1 MKILIV
7 DDHEVVR
14 QGVSSLLRKEQS
26 YEICGEAADGLDAI
40 QQARELCPEVIVMD
54 ISMPNLNGLEATRS
68 IRELLPASE
77 VLIMSQHD
85 SPQVVQQAFH
95 AGARGYVVKSSLA
108 RELVKAVAVVGRHEP
123 FIDPQISGTKTSSS
137 RVDDPPGIQR
147 GTSLQQTLQES
158 EKRYRALAN
167 TTAQIVWRCDALG
180 KNIWTSENWA
190 TAAPARA
197 DDPKDSGWLQL
208 LHPDDRERTAKL
220 WGNCLR
226 TGTPFRDEFRCQM
239 PDGSYHYFDSRAVPI
254 RDSKGTIREWIGAN
268 IDTTDRKHAE
278 VALRASE
285 ERMRFSLE
293 AANFGTWDWNLLTG
307 SVQWS
312 DNMEEICGQAP
323 GSFAG
328 SFEAGL
334 HGVHEEDRSVVLKQ
348 IEHAIS
354 GDGNYR
360 VEYRRLRRDGTARW
374 MESIGRVVYDDEHRP
389 VRMTGVCMDITRRK
403 ETEAALRN
411 SQSDLERRVQERT
424 ADLELAQ
431 ASLRHLSARLLQAQD
446 EERRRIARELH
457 DSAGQL
463 LAALS
468 MTLTPLEMELQ
479 KANPR
484 WAEALEGS
492 MKLVDELSNELRTI
506 SHLLHP
512 PMLDEAGLGFA
523 LRWYVEGFAE
533 RSKIDVQ
540 FEFPEDLERL
550 PREMETTIF
559 RLIQE
564 SLTNIHRH
572 AESRSAVIRVS
583 RENGGITVEIRDRGK
598 GMPPEIHQGLSRR
611 SRTGLGIQGMRE
623 RVRELGGRL
632 EIHSGKGGTAV
643 IAAVPFQQAD
653 GAAVKTVKVAT

>member
-14 QGVSSLLRKEQS
+14 RGVSSLLRTEQS
-26 YEICGEAADGLDAI
+26 YEICGEAADGRDAI

-68 IRELLPASE
+68 IRELLPDSE

-108 RELVKAVAVVGRHEP
+108 RELVNAVAVVGRHER
-123 FIDPQISGTKTSSS
+123 FVDPQISGANTRSSK
-137 RVDDPPGIQR
+137 VDQPPAIQSS
-147 GTSLQQTLQES
+147 TVLQQAFSQS
-158 EKRYRALAN
+158 EGRQRATAN
-167 TTAQIVWRCDALG
+167 TSRQIVWRSDATG
-180 KNIWTSENWA
+180 KNIWSSENWS
-190 TAAPARA
+190 TPTPAEGLS
-197 DDPKDSGWLQL
+197 DSGWLRL
-208 LHPDDRERTAKL
+208 LHPDDRERTAQL
-220 WGNCLR
+220 WADCVR
-226 TGTPFRDEFRCQM
+226 TGNPYRDEFRCQM

-254 RDSKGTIREWIGAN
+254 LGVNGKICEWIGAN
-268 IDTTDRKHAE
+268 IDTTDRKQAE
-278 VALRASE
+278 LELRSSE

-293 AANFGTWDWNLLTG
+293 AANVGTWDWNILNG
-307 SVQWS
+307 AVQWS
-312 DNMEEICGQAP
+312 NNMEQIRGQP
-323 GSFAG
+323 RGSFPQR
-328 SFEAGL
+328 FEAGL
-334 HGVHEEDRSVVLKQ
+334 QGVHEEDRAIVLRE
-348 IEHAIS
+348 IERAIS

-360 VEYRRLRRDGTARW
+360 VEYRQMRSDGTPRW

-403 ETEAALRN
+403 ETEVALRN
-411 SQSDLERRVQERT
+411 SQSDLEKRVLERT

-431 ASLRHLSARLLQAQD
+431 AGLRHLSARLLQAQD

-468 MTLTPLEMELQ
+468 MTLTPLQLELR
-479 KANPR
+479 KANPQ
-484 WAEALEGS
+484 WAQALGGS

-512 PMLDEAGLGFA
+512 PMLDEAGLAFA
-523 LRWYVEGFAE
+523 LRWYVEGFAK

-550 PREMETTIF
+550 PREVETTIF

-572 AESRSAVIRVS
+572 AESRTATIRVWRGVS
-583 RENGGITVEIRDRGK
+583 EVKVEIRDHGK
-598 GMPPEIHQGLSRR
+598 GMPPEMHQGLAGR
-611 SRTGLGIQGMRE
+611 SRTGVGIQGMRE

-632 EIHSGKGGTAV
+632 EIRSGKKGTV
-643 IAAVPFQQAD
+643 VTAAVPFQQAD
-653 GAAVKTVKVAT
+653 ATAVRTVKAAR

>member
-14 QGVSSLLRKEQS
+14 RGVSSLLRKDRS
-26 YEICGEAADGLDAI
+26 YEICGEAADGRDAI
-40 QQARELCPEVIVMD
+40 QQARDLCPEVIVMD
-54 ISMPNLNGLEATRS
+54 ISMPNMNGLEATRT
-68 IRELLPASE
+68 IRELLPHSE

-108 RELVKAVAVVGRHEP
+108 RELLNAVAIVGRHEP
-123 FIDPQISGTKTSSS
+123 FVDPQISGVRIRSC
-137 RVDDPPGIQR
+137 VGAVPPTIQR
-147 GTSLQQTLQES
+147 PGALQRTIRES
-158 EKRYRALAN
+158 EERYRALAN
-167 TTAQIVWRCDALG
+167 TSTQIVWRCDALG
-180 KNIWTSENWA
+180 KNVWVSEDWFTPAPHAGDKA
-190 TAAPARA
+190 T
-197 DDPKDSGWLQL
+197 DGGWLQR
-208 LHPDDRERTAKL
+208 LHPDDRGRATQL
-220 WGNCLR
+220 WADCLR
-226 TGTPFRDEFRCQM
+226 TGTPYRDEFRCQM
-239 PDGSYHYFDSRAVPI
+239 PDGSYHYFHSRAVPVREANGSI
-254 RDSKGTIREWIGAN
+254 VEWIGAN
-268 IDTTDRKHAE
+268 IDTTDRKQAE
-278 VALRASE
+278 LALRASE

-293 AANFGTWDWNLLTG
+293 AANFGTWEWNLLTG
-307 SVQWS
+307 NVQWS
-312 DNMEEICGQAP
+312 DNMEVIRGEAP

-328 SFEAGL
+328 TFEAGL
-334 HGVHEEDRSVVLKQ
+334 QGVHEEDRAVVIKA
-348 IEHAIS
+348 IEYAIS

-360 VEYRRLRRDGTARW
+360 VEYRLRRHDGTARW

-403 ETEAALRN
+403 EAEAALRN

-431 ASLRHLSARLLQAQD
+431 AGLRHLSARLLQTQD

-468 MTLTPLEMELQ
+468 MTLTPLQLELQ

-484 WAEALEGS
+484 WAEMLEGS

-512 PMLDEAGLGFA
+512 PMLDEAGLEFA
-523 LRWYVEGFAE
+523 LRWYVEGFAN

-550 PREMETTIF
+550 PREVETAIF

-572 AESRSAVIRVS
+572 AESRTAAIRVL
-583 RENGGITVEIRDRGK
+583 RENGEITVEVRDRGK
-598 GMPPEIHQGLSRR
+598 GMPANMHQGLSMR
-611 SRTGLGIQGMRE
+611 SRIGVGIQGMRE

-632 EIHSGKGGTAV
+632 EITSDKRGTTVTAV
-643 IAAVPFQQAD
+643 VPFQQGDA
-653 GAAVKTVKVAT
+653 AAV

>member
-14 QGVSSLLRKEQS
+14 RGVSSLLRKEQS
-26 YEICGEAADGLDAI
+26 YEICGEAADGQDAI

-54 ISMPNLNGLEATRS
+54 ISMPNLNGLEATRT
-68 IRELLPASE
+68 IRQLLPLSE

-108 RELVKAVAVVGRHEP
+108 RELLKAVAVVGRHET
-123 FIDPQISGTKTSSS
+123 FLDPQISAAKASL
-137 RVDDPPGIQR
+137 RKIDHLAAIPG
-147 GTSLQQTLQES
+147 GPSLKQTLRES
-158 EKRYRALAN
+158 EERQRALAN
-167 TTAQIVWRCDALG
+167 TATEILWRCDGLG
-180 KNIWTSENWA
+180 KNVWTSEDWISGA
-190 TAAPARA
+190 TATA
-197 DDPKDSGWLQL
+197 DDVGKSGWLWL
-208 LHPDDRERTAKL
+208 LHADDRERTAEL
-220 WGNCLR
+220 WADCLQN
-226 TGTPFRDEFRCQM
+226 GTSFRDEFRCEM
-239 PDGSYHYFDSRAVPI
+239 PDGSYRYFDSRAVPI
-254 RDSKGTIREWIGAN
+254 RDSQGNIREWIGAN
-268 IDTTDRKHAE
+268 IDTTDRKRAE
-278 VALRASE
+278 IALRTSE
-285 ERMRFSLE
+285 ERMRICLE
-293 AANFGTWDWNLLTG
+293 AANLGTWDWNLLTG

-312 DNMEEICGQAP
+312 DNMEEVCGQAP

-328 SFEAGL
+328 NLEAGL
-334 HGVHEEDRSVVLKQ
+334 QSVHQEDRPVVLKQ

-360 VEYRRLRRDGTARW
+360 LEYRRLRADGTACW

-389 VRMTGVCMDITRRK
+389 VRMTGVCMDISRRK
-403 ETEAALRN
+403 EIEAALRN
-411 SQSDLERRVQERT
+411 SQSDLEKRVQERT

-468 MTLTPLEMELQ
+468 MTLTPLELELQ
-479 KANPR
+479 KANRR
-484 WAEALEGS
+484 WAEALESS

-512 PMLDEAGLGFA
+512 PMLDEAGLEFA
-523 LRWYVEGFAE
+523 LRWYVEGFAQ

-540 FEFPEDLERL
+540 FEFPENLERL
-550 PREMETTIF
+550 PREVETTIF

-572 AESRSAVIRVS
+572 AESRTALIRIS
-583 RENGGITVEIRDRGK
+583 RENGEIRVEICDRGK
-598 GMPPEIHQGLSRR
+598 GMPPEMHQGLSRR
-611 SRTGLGIQGMRE
+611 SRTGVGIQGMRA

-632 EIHSGKGGTAV
+632 EIQSGKDGTAV
-643 IAAVPFQQAD
+643 IAAVPFQKTDTAS
-653 GAAVKTVKVAT
+653 VKTVRAAN